1 MTLADEGE
9 GRADLDPACSRLVV
23 VFNANPEAVTF
34 GDPSWQGASFALHPA
49 LAASADPVLR
59 GAAFSPVQG
68 AVRVPGRTTAVF
80 VEPQAG
86 R

>member
-1 MTLADEGE
+1 MVLADEGE
-9 GRADLDPACSRLVV
+9 GRPSLDPNWSNLVV
-23 VFNANPEAVTF
+23 LINAGPDPVTF
-34 GDPSWQGASFALHPA
+34 GDPSWQGASFALHPV

-68 AVRVPGRTTAVF
+68 AFRVPGRTTAVF
-80 VEPQAG
+80 VEPPTT

>member
-1 MTLADEGE
+1 ML
-9 GRADLDPACSRLVV
+9 
-23 VFNANPEAVTF
+23 FNAGPEAVTF

-68 AVRVPGRTTAVF
+68 AFRVPGRTTAVF
-80 VEPQAG
+80 LEPPAA